1 MQQIIL
7 ERSTYAVDTSRIH
20 FIRGNVT
27 GTSRVRGTYVART
40 KYGSDRNTAQTLAY
54 QNSHRY
60 ASDTPLIRE
69 YVTELL
75 HLDACHGWSCTC
87 FSVIKV
93 IIDIYALRR

>member
-27 GTSRVRGTYVART
+27 GTSHVRGTYVART
-40 KYGSDRNTAQTLAY
+40 KYGSDLGVSKLSY
-54 QNSHRY
+54 GY

-75 HLDACHGWSCTC
+75 HLDACHEWSCTC

>member
-27 GTSRVRGTYVART
+27 GTSHVRGTYT
-40 KYGSDRNTAQTLAY
+40 SLERNTAQTLVY

-75 HLDACHGWSCTC
+75 HLDACHGWTCTC